1 MAVTNAKLKKFE
13 ENMAKLEDMVQ
24 ALEAPNLTLQESL
37 DLYEKAI
44 KLAKS
49 CEDALEYARQRAQVL
64 ADVQQ
69 SHQGDEALEEGT
81 LDL

>member
-13 ENMAKLEDMVQ
+13 ENMAKLEDMVN
-24 ALEAPNLTLQESL
+24 ALEAPDLTLQESL

-44 KLAKS
+44 KLAQS
-49 CEDALEYARQRAQVL
+49 CESALEYARQRAQVL
-64 ADVQQ
+64 ADVQ
-69 SHQGDEALEEGT
+69 HPAQGDESLEEGT